1 MKEMHLHQIP
11 WPSEVLQSLGTVEVE
26 MRVTLSYF
34 VEPGPGEKG
43 WKDRYRYPSCGLRFD
58 VINSNETIED
68 FKKRVNVKMIRL
80 TAVTVVAV
88 VSVGFL
94 VRTIEMSAPFIQTLL
109 KQLQQN

>member
-1 MKEMHLHQIP
+1 
-11 WPSEVLQSLGTVEVE
+11 
-26 MRVTLSYF
+26 
-34 VEPGPGEKG
+34 
-43 WKDRYRYPSCGLRFD
+43 
-58 VINSNETIED
+58 
-68 FKKRVNVKMIRL
+68 MIRL